1 MKQGSNKLHKISFAN
16 IVDTRYITINTLINE
31 TDCNLALNEGIMNKS
46 YSLSLRMQ
54 SGLSARG
61 NTFKTYLI
69 NNDKT
74 FFF

>member
-1 MKQGSNKLHKISFAN
+1 MKH
-16 IVDTRYITINTLINE
+16 
-31 TDCNLALNEGIMNKS
+31 CNLALNEGIMNKS